1 MRCKNGHHLMVNRLV
16 LMVMMYGLALLSRLL
31 LVVVVVVVVDRAVLH
46 YHCIPE
52 HSIILVRVGANFLIT
67 SALLCW

>member
-1 MRCKNGHHLMVNRLV
+1 MRCKNVHHLMVNRLV
-16 LMVMMYGLALLSRLL
+16 LMVMMYGLALMSRLL
-31 LVVVVVVVVDRAVLH
+31 LVVVVVVVDRAVLH